1 MSSNSHFEYVPSSNF
16 VVPDNLEEQLTA
28 FYQAVNPEKVDKVHY
43 AMDKYKGREED
54 LFHILY
60 NKYGKQPWSLEMPA
74 QTTAMDDFSRR
85 LRALRSNVWGIVVAL
100 TTGETIEPDD
110 YNTCKLLQE
119 QLKERDATI
128 KELHEELDKAEN
140 KHSLDS
146 DDDNVSVALS
156 EAASEIFTTE
166 QNVLE
171 ASPVPMSVSQRLDA
185 AISTLQS
192 GENTSPEENA
202 VCSFAVADLKKW
214 KSIIEKGIK
223 SKPMKMDMECKYC
236 KLCRQ
241 PFTSFRRRHHCRLCG
256 DLFCSNCC
264 NSYLSVNQLGE
275 NKRFCNECYLLL
287 NKVKQLSNASKN
299 SGK

>member
-1 MSSNSHFEYVPSSNF
+1 
-16 VVPDNLEEQLTA
+16 
-28 FYQAVNPEKVDKVHY
+28 
-43 AMDKYKGREED
+43 
-54 LFHILY
+54 
-60 NKYGKQPWSLEMPA
+60 MPA

-128 KELHEELDKAEN
+128 KELHEELDKVEN

-156 EAASEIFTTE
+156 ESASEIFTTE

-192 GENTSPEENA
+192 GENTSP
-202 VCSFAVADLKKW
+202 
-214 KSIIEKGIK
+214 
-223 SKPMKMDMECKYC
+223 
-236 KLCRQ
+236 
-241 PFTSFRRRHHCRLCG
+241 RRTRCAALPWRT
-256 DLFCSNCC
+256 
-264 NSYLSVNQLGE
+264 
-275 NKRFCNECYLLL
+275 
-287 NKVKQLSNASKN
+287 
-299 SGK
+299 

>member
-1 MSSNSHFEYVPSSNF
+1 
-16 VVPDNLEEQLTA
+16 
-28 FYQAVNPEKVDKVHY
+28 
-43 AMDKYKGREED
+43 
-54 LFHILY
+54 
-60 NKYGKQPWSLEMPA
+60 MPA

-128 KELHEELDKAEN
+128 KELHEELDKVEN

-185 AISTLQS
+185 AISTL
-192 GENTSPEENA
+192 
-202 VCSFAVADLKKW
+202 
-214 KSIIEKGIK
+214 
-223 SKPMKMDMECKYC
+223 
-236 KLCRQ
+236 
-241 PFTSFRRRHHCRLCG
+241 
-256 DLFCSNCC
+256 
-264 NSYLSVNQLGE
+264 
-275 NKRFCNECYLLL
+275 
-287 NKVKQLSNASKN
+287 
-299 SGK
+299 

>member
-1 MSSNSHFEYVPSSNF
+1 
-16 VVPDNLEEQLTA
+16 
-28 FYQAVNPEKVDKVHY
+28 
-43 AMDKYKGREED
+43 
-54 LFHILY
+54 
-60 NKYGKQPWSLEMPA
+60 MPA

-128 KELHEELDKAEN
+128 KELHEELDKVEN

-192 GENTSPEENA
+192 GENTSPEETA

-214 KSIIEKGIK
+214 KSIIEKG
-223 SKPMKMDMECKYC
+223 
-236 KLCRQ
+236 
-241 PFTSFRRRHHCRLCG
+241 G
-256 DLFCSNCC
+256 D
-264 NSYLSVNQLGE
+264 
-275 NKRFCNECYLLL
+275 
-287 NKVKQLSNASKN
+287 
-299 SGK
+299 

>member
-1 MSSNSHFEYVPSSNF
+1 
-16 VVPDNLEEQLTA
+16 
-28 FYQAVNPEKVDKVHY
+28 
-43 AMDKYKGREED
+43 
-54 LFHILY
+54 
-60 NKYGKQPWSLEMPA
+60 MPA

-128 KELHEELDKAEN
+128 KELHEELDKVEN

-171 ASPVPMSVSQRLDA
+171 ASPMPMSVSQRLDA

-214 KSIIEKGIK
+214 KSIIEKG
-223 SKPMKMDMECKYC
+223 
-236 KLCRQ
+236 
-241 PFTSFRRRHHCRLCG
+241 G
-256 DLFCSNCC
+256 D
-264 NSYLSVNQLGE
+264 
-275 NKRFCNECYLLL
+275 
-287 NKVKQLSNASKN
+287 
-299 SGK
+299 